1 MTSYLVPCIA
11 GFIAFNENL
20 DIVDYELFPRKSII
34 SKLLEFERGSLTI
47 EEEKIIKR
55 LFKNHGKIFIESR
68 HKRKY
73 GKFKGVKLESPNK
86 GGEYLRQNLRKILKE
101 IGFIKDGEYED
112 LIHEIHME
120 ITIKKLEESLREQ
133 DKLIIQAVNALDD
146 LDEATGKFIE
156 RIREWYSI
164 YFPELESVKDHEHY
178 VKLIAEHG
186 KREDIIRL
194 KKFTK
199 DSIGAEFEE
208 EDIEVIREFAKAI
221 RSLQILRESIEKY
234 IESKM
239 GYLAPNLQDVA
250 GTTLGAKLIA
260 HAGSIKKLALLPS
273 STIQVMGAEKALF
286 RHLRRGSKP
295 PKHGLIYQH
304 PLVRGSSWRIR
315 GKIAR
320 TLASKIAL
328 AARKDF
334 FTGKHDINM
343 KKELYNRIDTIK
355 KETPK
360 RKKKRN
366 R

>member
-1 MTSYLVPCIA
+1 MKCYLVPCVA

-34 SKLLEFERGSLTI
+34 SKLLESEKGLIS

-55 LFKNHGKIFIESR
+55 LLRDYGKISIESV
-68 HKRKY
+68 HKWKY
-73 GKFKGVKLESPNK
+73 GKFKGVILESPNS
-86 GGEYLRQNLRKILKE
+86 GGEYLRENLRKILKE
-101 IGFIKDGEYED
+101 IGFIKDGEFREFIY
-112 LIHEIHME
+112 EIHKG
-120 ITIKKLEESLREQ
+120 ITLKKLEESLKEQ

-146 LDEATGKFIE
+146 LDDSIGRFVE

-164 YFPELESVKDHEHY
+164 YFPELDSVKDHEHY
-178 VKLIAEHG
+178 VKLIAEHPR
-186 KREDIIRL
+186 REDIIKL
-194 KKFTK
+194 KNMPRQ
-199 DSIGAEFEE
+199 SIGAEFEE
-208 EDIEVIREFAKAI
+208 DDIEVIMEFAKAV
-221 RSLQILRESIEKY
+221 RSLQLLRRSIEKY

-260 HAGSIKKLALLPS
+260 HAGSLKKLAFSPA

-304 PLVRGSSWRIR
+304 PLVRGSNRRIR

-320 TLASKIAL
+320 TLASKISL
-328 AARKDF
+328 AVKKDL
-334 FTGKHDINM
+334 FTGEHEPNIKEDLYKRVDI
-343 KKELYNRIDTIK
+343 IK
-355 KETPK
+355 RETPK
-360 RKKKRN
+360 KKKR
-366 R
+366 

>member
-1 MTSYLVPCIA
+1 MPCVA

-20 DIVDYELFPRKSII
+20 DIVDYELFPRKSVI
-34 SKLLEFERGSLTI
+34 SRLLEFEKGLTS

-55 LFKNHGKIFIESR
+55 LLREYGEISIESAHR
-68 HKRKY
+68 WKY
-73 GKFKGVKLESPNK
+73 GKFKGVILESPNI
-86 GGEYLRQNLRKILKE
+86 GGEYLRENLREILEE
-101 IGFIKDGEYED
+101 IGFIKDGEFGEFIYE
-112 LIHEIHME
+112 INKG
-120 ITIKKLEESLREQ
+120 ITLKKLEESFKEQ

-146 LDEATGKFIE
+146 LDEAIGKFVE

-178 VKLIAEHG
+178 VKLIAE
-186 KREDIIRL
+186 KPRREDIIKL
-194 KKFTK
+194 KKLPEK
-199 DSIGAEFEE
+199 SIGGEFEE
-208 EDIEVIREFAKAI
+208 EDIEIIREFAKAI
-221 RSLQILRESIEKY
+221 RSLQLLRKSIERY

-260 HAGSIKKLALLPS
+260 HAGSMKKLALSPS

-304 PLVRGSSWRIR
+304 PLVRGSNWRVR

-320 TLASKIAL
+320 ALASKISL
-328 AARKDF
+328 AARKDL
-334 FTGKHDINM
+334 FTGEHDPNI
-343 KKELYNRIDTIK
+343 KEDLYKRIDIIK
-355 KETPK
+355 RQTPK
-360 RKKKRN
+360 KRG
-366 R
+366 